1 MVAIRVAA
9 VISAAAGRREIGKKA
24 RQRRRRE
31 GDMRLFTTEDEQ
43 RVAAAITMAERQTSG
58 EVVAVVAGESD
69 SYLYASVLWA
79 ALAALV
85 VPCPLI
91 FLTWWPIQWIY
102 ILQLVVFVV
111 LAAAFSWQP
120 IRLALVPSSIKRQ
133 TAHRRAVEQF
143 LVQNLHTT
151 ADRTGVLIFVSI
163 AERYAEVLADAG
175 IHSKVSETQWQ
186 SIVNDLTQL
195 IGEGRPADGFVRA
208 IETIGHQLARHFPPN
223 SRDPNKF
230 PNHLIVL
237 QS

>member
-1 MVAIRVAA
+1 
-9 VISAAAGRREIGKKA
+9 
-24 RQRRRRE
+24 
-31 GDMRLFTTEDEQ
+31 MRLFSSEDEQ

-58 EVVAVVAGESD
+58 EVVAVVASESD
-69 SYLYASVLWA
+69 DYLYASVLAA
-79 ALAALV
+79 ALAALL

-91 FLTWWPIQWIY
+91 FFTWLPIQWIY

-111 LAAAFSWQP
+111 LAAVFSWQP

-133 TAHRRAVEQF
+133 TAHQRAVEQF

-175 IHSKVSETQWQ
+175 IHSKLSESQWQ

-195 IGEGRPADGFVRA
+195 IGEGRPADGFVQA
-208 IETIGHQLARHFPPN
+208 IETIGCQLARYFPPG
-223 SRDPNKF
+223 SRDTNKF